1 MMIIVRYEPGALAP
15 ADGTYALVGHY
26 GEATNFAVSCEKG
39 ERLPLVVV
47 GGDFGPLWFVR
58 ILEEASTRVAA

>member
-1 MMIIVRYEPGALAP
+1 MAIMRHEPGALAP

-26 GEATNFAVSCEKG
+26 GEATNFAVSCQKG

-47 GGDFGPLWFVR
+47 AGDFGPLWFVR
-58 ILEEASTRVAA
+58 IAEEALTRVAA